1 LKTRPQVLVIEDNR
15 ADVFLIRDA
24 LRTADIDAEIHVVT
38 DGEAAVAF
46 FERVDADSAGVCPSL
61 VILDLNLP
69 RKRGVD
75 VLRHMRQSRR
85 CAEAPVLVVTSSD
98 SHHDREAAL
107 ALGANAYFRKPSEY
121 DSFMQLGD
129 VARQLFGG
137 NSAAPA

>member
-1 LKTRPQVLVIEDNR
+1 VLVIEDNR

-24 LRTADIDAEIHVVT
+24 LKTANIDADIHVVT
-38 DGEAAVAF
+38 DGEAAVTF
-46 FERVDADSAGVCPSL
+46 FDGVDADPAAACPSL

-107 ALGANAYFRKPSEY
+107 ELGANAYFRKPSAY
-121 DSFMQLGD
+121 DSFMELGD
-129 VARQLFGG
+129 VARQLFATD
-137 NSAAPA
+137 SAASA